1 MQEYEQSYLEDFIRQ
16 ALSED
21 VGDGDHSSNC
31 CVPESAKGKV
41 QLIIKAKGVL
51 AGMQEALKVF
61 ELVDPG
67 IEVHQLKQD
76 GERVVPGDIA
86 LQLRGP
92 VNKLLQGERLA
103 LNILQRMSGIA
114 SKTRSLVDII
124 EGTGAN
130 LLDTRKTTPNL
141 RPMEK
146 RAVRLGG
153 GVNHRMGLY
162 DMIMLKDNHVDFAG
176 GIEQAIDAAH
186 RYQKE
191 KILSI
196 PVEIETRSL
205 EEVKQVLEHGGVQ
218 RIMFDNF
225 SVDDTRRAVE
235 MVNGKFETEAS
246 GGIDR
251 DTLRPY
257 AETGVNFISVGA
269 LTHSYNS
276 MDMSLKA
283 YDSD

>member
-1 MQEYEQSYLEDFIRQ
+1 MQEYEQNYLEDFIRQ
-16 ALSED
+16 ALAED

-31 CVPESAKGKV
+31 CVPDTAQGKV
-41 QLIIKAKGVL
+41 QLIIKAEGVL

-61 ELVDPG
+61 ELVDPA
-67 IEVHQLKQD
+67 IEVHQLKLD
-76 GERVVPGDIA
+76 GDRVKRGDIA

-176 GIEQAIDAAH
+176 GIKPAIDAAH
-186 RYQKE
+186 RYLKE
-191 KILSI
+191 RNLNI
-196 PVEIETRSL
+196 PVEIETRNL
-205 EEVKQVLEHGGVQ
+205 KEVEQVLAYGGVQ

-225 SVDDTRRAVE
+225 SVEDTRTAVE
-235 MVNGKFETEAS
+235 MVNGKIETESS

-276 MDMSLKA
+276 LDMSLKA

>member
-176 GIEQAIDAAH
+176 GIKPAIDAAH
-186 RYQKE
+186 RYLKE
-191 KILSI
+191 RNLNI
-196 PVEIETRSL
+196 PVEIETRNL
-205 EEVKQVLEHGGVQ
+205 KEVEQVLAYGGVQ

-225 SVDDTRRAVE
+225 SVEDTRTAVE
-235 MVNGKFETEAS
+235 MVNGKIETESS

-276 MDMSLKA
+276 LDMSLKA